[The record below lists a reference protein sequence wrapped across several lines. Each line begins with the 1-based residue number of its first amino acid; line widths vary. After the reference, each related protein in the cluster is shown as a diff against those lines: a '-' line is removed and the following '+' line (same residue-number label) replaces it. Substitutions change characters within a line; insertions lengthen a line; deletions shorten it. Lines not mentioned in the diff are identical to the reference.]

1 MSKGRKPTKSSKL
14 KGKNSAPAKA
24 YVTHGSRGGTF
35 FTPTHEHLLSMNMS
49 RSIGSLAMSGPS
61 SASTATV
68 PESTTSESK
77 SAKPKA
83 KTETKKNLNP
93 FGSFGGFGARART
106 SNNLLQHALLSTS
119 SPHLRTLRHFK
130 RSHGV
135 LLVGEGDFSFTAALC
150 KALEITPQMAQS
162 GSGGRIHATSYD
174 TVSDISSKYGQDA
187 TERLRNLKTL
197 PNVLIQHKVDAVT
210 MSASI
215 IPAPANGG
223 PKALKPIHRIVFN
236 FPHVGGGMDK
246 DVKINRV
253 MLDGFFRE
261 AHALLVLSHE
271 NANSGRFDS
280 STTGAAAVSDF
291 KVLVA
296 LRQTPFYEKFGL
308 EELGTRNGFKLS
320 EKSAFDGE
328 RWSALGYRPQRTNP
342 AQREAPSS
350 ENAELF
356 VFELENVQDID
367 AEPLVESEDEEE
379 EEEEV
384 VDKKSRN
391 RKGAAK
397 GPVKGPG
404 GKIKERNGKKQQQ
417 INKLTKIKERK
428 IEKQKAKRD
437 KSKARKAAQ

>member
-1 MSKGRKPTKSSKL
+1 MSKGRKPTKSSKS
-14 KGKNSAPAKA
+14 KGKNAAPAKA

-49 RSIGSLAMSGPS
+49 RSFGSLAMSGPS
-61 SASTATV
+61 PSATV

-83 KTETKKNLNP
+83 KTESKKNLNP
-93 FGSFGGFGARART
+93 FGSFGGFGTRART

-119 SPHLRTLRHFK
+119 SPHLRTLKHFK

-187 TERLRNLKTL
+187 TERLRHLKAF

-261 AHALLVLSHE
+261 AHALLVLSCE
-271 NANSGRFDS
+271 NASSGRFDS
-280 STTGAAAVSDF
+280 ADAVAVSDF

-342 AQREAPSS
+342 AQREAPSW

-356 VFELENVQDID
+356 VFELNNVQGIE

-384 VDKKSRN
+384 GDKKSRN
-391 RKGAAK
+391 RKGALK

-437 KSKARKAAQ
+437 KSKAKKAAQ